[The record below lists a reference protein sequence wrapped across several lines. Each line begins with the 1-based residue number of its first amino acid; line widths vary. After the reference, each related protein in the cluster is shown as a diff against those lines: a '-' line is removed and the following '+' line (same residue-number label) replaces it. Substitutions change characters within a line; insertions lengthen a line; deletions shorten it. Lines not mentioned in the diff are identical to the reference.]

1 MAFML
6 TLISNLHKS
15 SPTKSNHLKVVR
27 DLMVDAETIVLC
39 SGHLKFNGITHIKD
53 QLHAA
58 TARGAKVTV
67 YSNEYM
73 TRDTER
79 KAITALAEWGIEHIV
94 VRSGFYL
101 HTKIYYFQTRDK
113 FSALI
118 GSANLT
124 SGGFET
130 NEEMSVLVKGVVGDP
145 QHSQII
151 AHLEDLDLRC
161 RQAQAV
167 PRKRK
172 RTPRARHGK
181 DHVTDQAPTLS

>member
-1 MAFML
+1 
-6 TLISNLHKS
+6 
-15 SPTKSNHLKVVR
+15 
-27 DLMVDAETIVLC
+27 MVDAEIIVMC

-53 QLHAA
+53 ELHAA
-58 TARGAKVTV
+58 AARGAKVTV

-73 TRDTER
+73 TRDTEP
-79 KAITALAEWGIEHIV
+79 KATTALAEWGIEHIV

-118 GSANLT
+118 GSANIT

-130 NEEMSVLVKGVVGDP
+130 NEEMSVLIKGIVGDP

-167 PRKRK
+167 SRKRK
-172 RTPRARHGK
+172 GPGRTRHAK
-181 DHVTDQAPTLS
+181 DNATDQSPTKS